1 MYHFFFGQAHAW
13 PQTKDKVALEE
24 TITLKALG
32 VIIEHSRLLGE
43 LILGLHSLRAT
54 SLRKHGL

>member
-32 VIIEHSRLLGE
+32 VIIEQVLNIFQHA
-43 LILGLHSLRAT
+43 HSLN
-54 SLRKHGL
+54 